1 LDCGRT
7 EAEHALRALRCSNHE
22 VRWVAELVD
31 RWTLLGGELREAL
44 ATAAPPGDVT
54 LRRWAARAGRTR
66 VRDLLRLAAARFAA
80 ERVLGAE
87 APAPDR
93 ARSVYRR
100 LVPIAYRDPIALSD
114 LAVSGTELVRA
125 GVPAGPEV
133 GIILQRLLDLVVEEP
148 GANLR
153 ERLLAQAREWVR
165 GSAAGPGG
173 AAFTV

>member
-1 LDCGRT
+1 
-7 EAEHALRALRCSNHE
+7 
-22 VRWVAELVD
+22 
-31 RWTLLGGELREAL
+31 
-44 ATAAPPGDVT
+44 
-54 LRRWAARAGRTR
+54 
-66 VRDLLRLAAARFAA
+66 
-80 ERVLGAE
+80 
-87 APAPDR
+87 
-93 ARSVYRR
+93 
-100 LVPIAYRDPIALSD
+100 VPIAYRDPIALSD